1 MVRIILPSPATSVS
15 CERLLNVGCNIC
27 HYRHGHLKPE
37 LIRKLVMMRHFDAK
51 ELAAEDLGSEEEVS
65 TTPDSAPTRQ
75 DLDWAWHYI
84 NNRMIAV
91 PTTVQG
97 SQGKGARK
105 STLQD
110 LDARDSIKLRLLWM
124 SL

>member
-1 MVRIILPSPATSVS
+1 MARIILPSPATSVG
-15 CERLLNVGCNIC
+15 CERLLNVGRNIC
-27 HYRHGHLKPE
+27 DYRRGHLKSE
-37 LIRKLVMMRHFDAK
+37 STRKLVKLRHFDAK
-51 ELAAEDLGSEEEVS
+51 ELAAEDLGSEEEES
-65 TTPDSAPTRQ
+65 TKPDSAPTCQ

-110 LDARDSIKLRLLWM
+110 LDARDSTKLRLLWM